1 MAARKASLQSLKSIA
16 GAVLL
21 AFGLAILFANLDEVA
36 ATVNNFAGISA
47 HEGLEVFPALGLA
60 GLHALQAYT
69 FNPDGFISALL
80 QILISFWPLVLIF
93 AGVAVL
99 RRALGRQTAAFRIS
113 AGSSQPKTTD
123 VRS

>member
-21 AFGLAILFANLDEVA
+21 ALGLVILFANLDEVA
-36 ATVNNFAGISA
+36 AAANDFAGISA
-47 HEGLEVFPALGLA
+47 HQGLGVLPAAGLA

-69 FNPDGFISALL
+69 FDPAGFISALL
-80 QILISFWPLVLIF
+80 QILVSFWPLVLIF

-99 RRALGRQTAAFRIS
+99 RRALGRQTAVFGVS
-113 AGSSQPKTTD
+113 AGSSAAGDQ
-123 VRS
+123 